1 MRGNAHSP
9 KQAHLCYQKHLP
21 FQRLQI
27 LQFCRKLKGQ
37 PEKEIDESDK
47 NFNKNKAHN

>member
-1 MRGNAHSP
+1 MLL
-9 KQAHLCYQKHLP
+9 KTLP

-27 LQFCRKLKGQ
+27 LQFCQKLKGQ

-47 NFNKNKAHN
+47 DFSKIKPLIEKPEQKPLHTL